1 MAFRT
6 PYLMFLGDAPDELS
20 AKTAIGV
27 RDWRPEWCVGQLRLP
42 GCQADLKLPDL
53 TVAEAAEK
61 GCGTMIVGIANR
73 GGIITESWAA
83 TIVEAIEAGMDI
95 ASGLHRK
102 LSSVPAIKEAAEKHG
117 RVLTDVRHPTRDFD
131 VASGARRTGKRL
143 LTIGTD
149 VSVGKMYTSLAIWKE
164 FEKRGVKTTFA
175 ATGQTGIFIAGG
187 GVSVDAVIADFIAGA
202 AEWLSPDADSDHW
215 HVIEGQGSLYHT
227 SYAGVTLGLLHG
239 SQPDALVICHDA
251 ARTSARGLGGKSLPS
266 FEEVIEA
273 GLWAGRNV
281 NPDVKVVGVSINTK
295 SLDQTAAEKLLKE
308 TEDRLG
314 LPTVDP
320 VRTGV
325 VPIVDGLV

>member
-1 MAFRT
+1 MSFRT
-6 PYLMFLGDAPDELS
+6 PYLMFLGDAPDELA

-27 RDWRPEWCVGQLRLP
+27 KDWRPEWCVGQFRLP
-42 GCQADLKLPDL
+42 GCQADLKLPDMSI
-53 TVAEAAEK
+53 AEGAAA
-61 GCGTMIVGIANR
+61 GCGTLIVGIANR
-73 GGIITESWAA
+73 GGIIPDNWVGP
-83 TIVEAIEAGMDI
+83 IVEAIESGMDV

-117 RVLTDVRHPTRDFD
+117 RTLTDVRHPTRDFD
-131 VASGARRTGKRL
+131 VASGKRRTGKRL

-164 FEKRGVKTTFA
+164 LEKRGVKSTFA
-175 ATGQTGIFIAGG
+175 ATGQTGIFIGG
-187 GVSVDAVIADFIAGA
+187 DGVSVDAVIADFIAGA
-202 AEWLSPDADSDHW
+202 AEWLSPDADPDHW
-215 HVIEGQGSLYHT
+215 HVVEGQGSLYHT
-227 SYAGVTLGLLHG
+227 SYAGVTLGLIHG

-251 ARTSARGLGGKSLPS
+251 ARKTARGLGDKPLPS

-273 GLWAGRNV
+273 GLWAARNV

-295 SLDQTAAEKLLKE
+295 SLDEAAAMKLLAE

-314 LPTVDP
+314 LPTVDA

-325 VPIVDGLV
+325 AKIVDNML

>member
-1 MAFRT
+1 MSFRT
-6 PYLMFLGDAPDELS
+6 PYLMFLGDAPDELA

-27 RDWRPEWCVGQLRLP
+27 KDWRPEWCVGQFRLP
-42 GCQADLKLPDL
+42 GCQADLKLPDMSI
-53 TVAEAAEK
+53 AEGAAA
-61 GCGTMIVGIANR
+61 GCGTLIVGIANR
-73 GGIITESWAA
+73 GGIIPDNWVGP
-83 TIVEAIEAGMDI
+83 IVEAIESGMDV

-117 RVLTDVRHPTRDFD
+117 RTLTDVRHPTRDFD
-131 VASGARRTGKRL
+131 VASGKRRTGKRL

-164 FEKRGVKTTFA
+164 LEKRGVKSTFA
-175 ATGQTGIFIAGG
+175 ATGQTGIFIGG
-187 GVSVDAVIADFIAGA
+187 DGVSVDAVIADFIAGA
-202 AEWLSPDADSDHW
+202 AEWLSPDADPDHW
-215 HVIEGQGSLYHT
+215 QVVEGQGSLYHT
-227 SYAGVTLGLLHG
+227 SYAGVTLGLIHG

-251 ARTSARGLGGKSLPS
+251 ARKTARGLGDKPLPS

-273 GLWAGRNV
+273 GLWAARNV

-295 SLDQTAAEKLLKE
+295 SLDEAAAMKLLAE

-314 LPTVDP
+314 LPTVDA

-325 VPIVDGLV
+325 AKIVDNML

>member
-1 MAFRT
+1 MSFRT
-6 PYLMFLGDAPDELS
+6 PYLMFLGDAPDELA

-27 RDWRPEWCVGQLRLP
+27 RDWRPEWCAGQVRLP
-42 GCQADLKLPDL
+42 GCQADLKLPDMSIE
-53 TVAEAAEK
+53 EAKAA
-61 GCGTMIVGIANR
+61 GCGTLIVGIANR
-73 GGIITESWAA
+73 GGIIPDNWVGP
-83 TIVEAIEAGMDI
+83 IVAAIEAGMDV
-95 ASGLHRK
+95 ASGLHKK

-117 RVLTDVRHPTRDFD
+117 RTLTDVRHPTRDFD
-131 VASGARRTGKRL
+131 VANGKKRTGKRL

-164 FEKRGVKTTFA
+164 LEKRGVKSTFA

-202 AEWLSPDADSDHW
+202 AEWLSPDADPDHW
-215 HVIEGQGSLYHT
+215 HVVEGQGSLYHT
-227 SYAGVTLGLLHG
+227 SYAGVTLGLIHG

-251 ARTSARGLGGKSLPS
+251 ARKTARGLGDKGLPS

-273 GLWAGRNV
+273 GLWAARNV

-295 SLDQTAAEKLLKE
+295 SLDQDAAMKLLAD
-308 TEDRLG
+308 TEQRLG
-314 LPTVDP
+314 LPTVDS

-325 VPIVDGLV
+325 AKIVDNML